1 MWRSAFGTCRK
12 GLASS
17 GRCDCLHE
25 AHSEYQDAHKA
36 LLPLAAFYGGGEL
49 ELDRE
54 WRVGVHF
61 GQEGENHARNR
72 EANREG
78 NIDALLFGQ
87 VD

>member
-1 MWRSAFGTCRK
+1 MRRSAFGTCRE

-25 AHSEYQDAHKA
+25 AHPEHQDAYKA
-36 LLPLAAFYGGGEL
+36 LLPLAALYGSGEL

-54 WRVGVHF
+54 WCVGVHF
-61 GQEGENHARNR
+61 GQEGENHARYG
-72 EANREG
+72 EANCQG
-78 NIDALLFGQ
+78 NVDALLFGQ